1 MRTKEA
7 LIINFYNISIEKYNN
22 LHQMIDK
29 KILTPDDVVNM
40 DLTKA
45 YVQTELINLGK
56 EFDDSY
62 RIYIF
67 LIHIDHI
74 FSENIISKTEEM
86 KRRFEKYK
94 KESDE

>member
-1 MRTKEA
+1 MIPKE
-7 LIINFYNISIEKYNN
+7 LLYMNQNDMKIMEKYNN

-67 LIHIDHI
+67 LIHIVK
-74 FSENIISKTEEM
+74 FTT
-86 KRRFEKYK
+86 
-94 KESDE
+94 